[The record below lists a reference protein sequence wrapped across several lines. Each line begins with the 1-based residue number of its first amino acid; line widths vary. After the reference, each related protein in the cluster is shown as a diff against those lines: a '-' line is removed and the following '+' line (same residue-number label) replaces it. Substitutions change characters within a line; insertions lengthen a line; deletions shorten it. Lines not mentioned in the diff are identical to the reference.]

1 MMTMPAPAAVL
12 PRVRGPSRR
21 RAALA
26 ARGLVAIGFAAGA
39 SVIGNLPLSFLA
51 VTFALFLLAGAA
63 AALFD
68 AIVRRSRSLLFLSG
82 VSLALG
88 AFLWVRPWPSQRLFV
103 YLAGAWAMLAG
114 LLESIA
120 AGTWRRDRPTEWLE
134 AGAGAA
140 WLIVGA
146 ALGVFPETDA
156 APTGRLLALGA
167 LVAGLCL
174 CAAALRGRTAADPE
188 R

>member
-1 MMTMPAPAAVL
+1 MTMPTPAGVL
-12 PRVRGPSRR
+12 PRVRGPSRGG

-26 ARGLVAIGFAAGA
+26 ARSLVAIAFAAGA
-39 SVIGNLPLSFLA
+39 SIFRYLPLSFLA

-63 AALFD
+63 AALAD
-68 AIVRRSRSLLFLSG
+68 AIARPSRSLLLLSC

-88 AFLWVRPWPSQRLFV
+88 AFLWIRPWPSQRLFV

-120 AGTWRRDRPTEWLE
+120 AGTWHRDRPTEWLE
-134 AGAGAA
+134 AGAAAA
-140 WLIVGA
+140 WLLVGA
-146 ALGVFPETDA
+146 ALGVFPETTTA
-156 APTGRLLALGA
+156 AAARLLAVGA
-167 LVAGLCL
+167 LVSGLCL
-174 CAAALRGRTAADPE
+174 GAAAARGRTDPDPA